1 MFTPLKCTSI
11 LAVSR
16 FSYRPSGFRT
26 LFPSPTKPLS
36 LPRNRAR
43 GVSLGIENAQSLIG
57 LGLVM
62 AICWLLSEN
71 RRAFPWKLAIGA
83 LVVQV
88 GLVLLLFGV
97 PPARAALQSVGA
109 AVDGLSQSTQTGTAF
124 VFGYLSG
131 TDQPFPTGP
140 MGAPFIFAFRVMP
153 VILVV
158 CALSALLWHLKVLQW
173 ITRAFGFAFQKTLGL
188 RGPPALAIGATI
200 FMGQVEG
207 PIFIRA
213 YLDKLSR
220 SELFML
226 MSVGMS
232 CVSGST
238 MVAYA
243 TILKATLPNAAAHVL
258 TASLISAPAGVL
270 LARIMVPPSVVE
282 EGGDAPFGDDN
293 KYDSAIDAVSHGIG
307 DGLQV
312 VLNVGATLIVFVAF
326 VAIAD
331 KLLGI
336 IPPIGGQ
343 PVTIE
348 RGLGILFAPLA
359 WAIGVPWNEAG
370 TAGGLLGVK
379 LVLTEFTAFIKL
391 GAIPPGALSE
401 RTRTIMTYALCGFA
415 NIGSVGI
422 NVSGFA
428 VLAPDRRAEILSLVW
443 RALIVGFLAT
453 CMTASVVGVMPQALF
468 HGV

>member
-1 MFTPLKCTSI
+1 M
-11 LAVSR
+11 
-16 FSYRPSGFRT
+16 
-26 LFPSPTKPLS
+26 
-36 LPRNRAR
+36 
-43 GVSLGIENAQSLIG
+43 GIENAQSLIG
-57 LGLVM
+57 LVVVM
-62 AICWLLSEN
+62 AVCWLLSEN
-71 RRAFPWKLAIGA
+71 KARFPWKLAIGA

-88 GLVLLLFGV
+88 ALVLLLFGV
-97 PPARAALQSVGA
+97 PPARAALQSVGS
-109 AVDGLSQSTQTGTAF
+109 AVDGLSGSTQAGTAF
-124 VFGYLSG
+124 VFGYLAG
-131 TDQPFPTGP
+131 TDQPFPTGVG
-140 MGAPFIFAFRVMP
+140 GAPFIFAFRVLP

-243 TILKATLPNAAAHVL
+243 TILKATLPGAAAHVL

-270 LARIMVPPSVVE
+270 LARIMVPPGE
-282 EGGDAPFGDDN
+282 LEKGGDAAFGDDN

-331 KLLGI
+331 KLLGLF
-336 IPPIGGQ
+336 PPFGGQ
-343 PVTIE
+343 PITIE
-348 RGLGILFAPLA
+348 RVLGVVFAPLA
-359 WAIGVPWNEAG
+359 WCLGIPWAEAS
-370 TAGGLLGVK
+370 TSGGLLGTK

-391 GAIPPGALSE
+391 GAIPADQLSE

-415 NIGSVGI
+415 NVGSVGI
-422 NVSGFA
+422 NVSGFS
-428 VLAPDRRAEILSLVW
+428 VLAPDRRSEILALVW
-443 RALIVGFLAT
+443 KALIAGFLAT
-453 CMTASVVGVMPQALF
+453 CMTASIIGAMPQSLF
-468 HGV
+468 HGG